1 MRSIRSLLDAVQ
13 RFRLTRRYDYP
24 AFFLFVQTIVTLFK
38 FSILL
43 AVFLVGFL
51 YLENYLNPPH
61 NNENSVARAPVESA
75 IQPSAESV
83 ALAGQTALAAPVIT
97 QAPAVVSAPI
107 RTIGSPARNSAQS
120 SAIAP
125 DPEIALLLAR
135 LNETGDAALRAEP
148 DEPAKDQMRYRARIQ
163 WTNVRRA
170 PSATS
175 PIIVSLST
183 DKKVRIVMQKG
194 DWVQVQSD
202 DIDTQNGY
210 VLASLLE
217 PVEPSIQ

>member
-1 MRSIRSLLDAVQ
+1 MRSIRNLLDAVQ
-13 RFRLTRRYDYP
+13 QFRLTRRYDYP
-24 AFFLFVQTIVTLFK
+24 ALFLLIQTVVTLFK
-38 FSILL
+38 FSVLL
-43 AVFLVGFL
+43 AVFLAGFL
-51 YLENYLNPPH
+51 YLDDYLNPPRS
-61 NNENSVARAPVESA
+61 NDTSVATAPVERA
-75 IQPSAESV
+75 PYPSAESIAQANPV
-83 ALAGQTALAAPVIT
+83 APAIG
-97 QAPAVVSAPI
+97 QAPAIAARPVP
-107 RTIGSPARNSAQS
+107 TLGSLARSGTTQP

-135 LNETGDAALRAEP
+135 LNQTGDAALRTEP
-148 DEPAKDQMRYRARIQ
+148 DEPAKNEMHYRARIQ
-163 WTNVRRA
+163 WTNVRRE